1 MRVRDLAAIAS
12 NFALSPSLSLISDTQ
27 RIDKNLEH
35 LSMKWT
41 AEYQYILICF
51 FYPWAMIYS

>member
-35 LSMKWT
+35 VSMK
-41 AEYQYILICF
+41 
-51 FYPWAMIYS
+51 